1 MIDDM
6 KIDKLINQAYIY
18 IRLIYLKLLF
28 RKNNNLIFQH
38 NIFAGNFENIHDSEE
53 I

>member
-1 MIDDM
+1 MIDGM
-6 KIDKLINQAYIY
+6 KIDKRINQAYI
-18 IRLIYLKLLF
+18 L

-38 NIFAGNFENIHDSEE
+38 NIFAGNFENIHESEE